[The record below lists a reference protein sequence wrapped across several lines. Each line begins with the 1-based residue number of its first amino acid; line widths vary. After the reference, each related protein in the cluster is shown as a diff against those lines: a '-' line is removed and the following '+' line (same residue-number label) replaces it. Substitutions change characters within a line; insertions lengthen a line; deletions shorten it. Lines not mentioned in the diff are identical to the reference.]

1 MKDRVTFTRMEDQ
14 TYGAGPWK
22 HAPAKRAQTR
32 SIGPVF
38 VCLIGVIVAVFGLTL
53 ISG

>member
-1 MKDRVTFTRMEDQ
+1 MKDCSHFARMVDP
-14 TYGAGPWK
+14 THSSGSWK
-22 HAPAKRAQTR
+22 HAPIKRAQTR

>member
-1 MKDRVTFTRMEDQ
+1 MKDRSQISRTEDP
-14 TYGAGPWK
+14 TCSDGPWK

-38 VCLIGVIVAVFGLTL
+38 VCLIGVLVAVFGIT
-53 ISG
+53 IITG